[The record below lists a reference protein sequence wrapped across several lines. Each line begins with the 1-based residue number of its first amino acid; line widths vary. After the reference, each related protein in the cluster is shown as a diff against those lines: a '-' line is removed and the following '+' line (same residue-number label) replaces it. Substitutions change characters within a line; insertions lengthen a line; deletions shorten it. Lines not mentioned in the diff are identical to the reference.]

1 MNFGKPWV
9 LPTVFLFKRPLS
21 VYTGTKNERGR
32 GLCRF
37 LIPMPIMT
45 RTALT
50 ATGMRSFPPCRGSA
64 WGWCWTRDA
73 TCPPPVRRQS
83 WRNRYPH
90 VYAAVGVHPEDCD
103 GFQDSDLTELRQLL
117 ERPKV
122 VAIGEIGL
130 DYYWE
135 DNPPRAFQQT
145 VFRKQL
151 ALAAELDLPVIVHDR
166 EAHGDCLA
174 IIKEF
179 PTVTGVFH
187 CFSRLTRD
195 GGGAAEAGL
204 VSGLRRAH
212 HLQKRKAGPGGGR
225 AITPLDRMVVETDA
239 PYMAPVPM
247 RGKRNDSRYL
257 PYVIEKLAE
266 WKGVTAEEMT
276 RVTWENGR
284 RLFRI

>member
-1 MNFGKPWV
+1 
-9 LPTVFLFKRPLS
+9 
-21 VYTGTKNERGR
+21 
-32 GLCRF
+32 
-37 LIPMPIMT
+37 MPIMT

-73 TCPPPVRRQS
+73 TCPPPVRWQS
-83 WRNRYPH
+83 WRNGTRMCTP
-90 VYAAVGVHPEDCD
+90 PEDCD
-103 GFQDSDLTELRQLL
+103 GFQDEDLTELRQLL

-174 IIKEF
+174 IIREF

-187 CFSRLTRD
+187 CFSGSPEMATELLKRGWYLGFD
-195 GGGAAEAGL
+195 GPITYKNAK
-204 VSGLRRAH
+204 RAPEV
-212 HLQKRKAGPGGGR
+212 ATV
-225 AITPLDRMVVETDA
+225 TPLERIVVETDA